1 MKTLVLVLGIVAL
14 GGAAVM
20 AAQTTAAEQEKQK
33 PAAGAMCVLKV
44 SGMTC
49 GGCAAAVK
57 SAAKKVDGVKDATV
71 SHKEGRAEVSYDPS
85 KTTPDAIAR
94 AISEKSGFKAVV
106 QPAWR

>member
-1 MKTLVLVLGIVAL
+1 MNTLVLALGILAL
-14 GGAAVM
+14 GGAAM
-20 AAQTTAAEQEKQK
+20 TFAQSAAAEQEQQQ

-71 SHKEGRAEVSYDPS
+71 SYKEGRAEVSYDPA
-85 KTTPDAIAR
+85 KTTPEAIAR
-94 AISEKSGFKAVV
+94 VISEKSGFKAEV
-106 QPAWR
+106 QRARR